1 LEVTERLLVFRSRL
15 GGLFLLPV
23 HVAVPKADKLVIM
36 ADNLFFA
43 LKEGRFQKIS
53 NNAFIQFHR
62 LDVRR
67 FFPFKRSR
75 YHDHFWIKS
84 VLKCLS
90 KVFNSAFV
98 RVDPVKKDVVVRLSV
113 RVHLFRPKILK
124 VIT

>member
-1 LEVTERLLVFRSRL
+1 MRLGVTEVSDL
-15 GGLFLLPV
+15 GGLFSLPV
-23 HVAVPKADKLVIM
+23 HVAVPESDKLVRM

-43 LKEGRFQKIS
+43 LKDGCFQKIS

-62 LDVRR
+62 LDVGR

-75 YHDHFWIKS
+75 YHDHCWIKS

-90 KVFNSAFV
+90 KIFNSAFV
-98 RVDPVKKDVVVRLSV
+98 FVNPMKKDVVVRLSV
-113 RVHLFRPKILK
+113 RVHLFRPKIVK